1 MSCWDVASQCI
12 FGMRS
17 KTFWGWFSELDIVLH
32 NSVFLD
38 KWGFGYFSSQSS
50 SPPWLLLGGRTVE
63 SDTRGS
69 REEKKQP
76 RGFYLTA
83 EVDNDDTFVALAE
96 WANEGGR
103 LLLAMSQRYGRS
115 VPLSLSLSLEG
126 TKVTHGFLLGDSQP
140 ADRASTQ
147 SVSIPS
153 KYIFKSSWGSLSC
166 TLD

>member
-1 MSCWDVASQCI
+1 MILVASCRTVVQ
-12 FGMRS
+12 
-17 KTFWGWFSELDIVLH
+17 
-32 NSVFLD
+32 D
-38 KWGFGYFSSQSS
+38 KWHGVLVTFRHRAQARRDCCRRRTRV
-50 SPPWLLLGGRTVE
+50 GRG
-63 SDTRGS
+63 R
-69 REEKKQP
+69 KKLP